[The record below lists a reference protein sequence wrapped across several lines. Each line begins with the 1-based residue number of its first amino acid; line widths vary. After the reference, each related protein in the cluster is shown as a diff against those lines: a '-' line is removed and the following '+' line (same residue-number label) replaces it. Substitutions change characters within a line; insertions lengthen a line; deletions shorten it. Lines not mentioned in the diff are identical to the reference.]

1 MGEVE
6 PWKTETYTIPHSE
19 VGGIK
24 VEGKWVF
31 RYSVKD

>member
-1 MGEVE
+1 MGELE
-6 PWKTETYTIPHSE
+6 PWKTETYTIPHAE